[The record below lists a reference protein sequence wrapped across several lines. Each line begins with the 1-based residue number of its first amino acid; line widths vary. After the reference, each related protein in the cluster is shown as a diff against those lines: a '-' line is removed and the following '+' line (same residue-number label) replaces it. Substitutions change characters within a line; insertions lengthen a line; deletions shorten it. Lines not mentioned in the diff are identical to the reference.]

1 MVVPDGG
8 PVHDRH
14 HGEDGH
20 MTTLISFTP
29 PTGDLFAAV
38 QVEASHDGR
47 GWRIVG
53 ASPAFRLESRPTG
66 RTIEVDGEQVEEIE
80 RVMVQASSVAVDCK
94 LQPADQLIRCA
105 WVHEDSSRGLEWVGP
120 MAPHERA
127 AGRGTSTYG
136 GR

>member
-1 MVVPDGG
+1 
-8 PVHDRH
+8 
-14 HGEDGH
+14 
-20 MTTLISFTP
+20 MTTQLSFTP

-66 RTIEVDGEQVEEIE
+66 RMIEVDGEQVPETIS
-80 RVMVQASSVAVDCK
+80 VMVPADAVGVDCK
-94 LQPADQLIRCA
+94 LDQQDTLIRCA

-120 MAPHERA
+120 MPPHQRA